1 MTDDAPNCGPGNDYE
16 IDTDAAAE
24 TEVEILLIRQCEQRV
39 LLLAAM
45 SGSAGAER
53 RAAIAETWH
62 KRRRKWRDRRRRHSP
77 WFCLICEAQIDRDHL
92 SSDFIAAVSARDDTP
107 NLWFFPLCKCCEP
120 NADPDVDVLKLA
132 EWMLQATF
140 PNARLLPSRA
150 LSPL

>member
-1 MTDDAPNCGPGNDYE
+1 MTDDAPNCGLGNDYE

-24 TEVEILLIRQCEQRV
+24 TEVEILLIRQCEQPV

-45 SGSAGAER
+45 PGNAVAAR
-53 RAAIAETWH
+53 HWAIAARWH
-62 KRRRKWRDRRRRHSP
+62 ERRRKWRDRRRRHPP
-77 WFCLICEAQIDRDHL
+77 WFCLICEAHLDRDNL
-92 SSDFIAAVSARDDTP
+92 SSDFIAAISARDDAP
-107 NLWFFPLCKCCEP
+107 HLWFFPLCKGCEP